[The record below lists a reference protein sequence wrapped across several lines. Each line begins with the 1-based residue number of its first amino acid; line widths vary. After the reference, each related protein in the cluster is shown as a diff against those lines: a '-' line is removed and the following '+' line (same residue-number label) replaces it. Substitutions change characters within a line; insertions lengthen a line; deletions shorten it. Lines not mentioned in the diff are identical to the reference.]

1 MSTDAMIPVLGH
13 DHQLLPVYQAFAEAL
28 AASDFQGEIDC
39 SYASRLTMAT
49 DNSVYQKLPQLVLFP
64 RTTADVQLIFALA
77 SQAEHREVRFT
88 PRGGG
93 TGTNGQ
99 ALNDGVVVDLSRHMN
114 QVLWVDGER
123 RRARVEAGLIKDQL
137 NEHLVAHGLFFSPEL
152 STSNRAT
159 IGGMVSTDA
168 SGQGSLVYGKTSDHV
183 LGLSLVLMDGSLLT
197 TAPIARAEAEK
208 LAAGEGMAAGIYRQV
223 LESCVGQ
230 RPLIEA
236 KFPPLNR
243 FLTGY
248 DLKNAYDP
256 ASDTIDIGRL
266 ICGAEGT
273 LALVTE
279 VEIDLTPIPTHRTL
293 INIQYASF
301 DAALRHAPAM
311 VAAQA
316 LSVETID
323 SRVLGLAKEDIVW
336 HSVKSLLGEGADQAL
351 GLNIVEFADNDA
363 ATQQGKIQAL
373 TALLEQEIAA
383 SANGVLGYQ
392 LCADLPSINK
402 VYGLRKKAVGLLG
415 NAKGSRKPIAFTED
429 TCVPPESLADYIAEF
444 RALLDSHQL
453 QYGMFGHVDAGVLH
467 VRPALDMCDPADEA
481 LLREVSDQVV
491 ALTAKY
497 GGLMWGEHGKG
508 FRSEY
513 GPAFFGEQLFGELR
527 RIKAAFDGDNRLNP
541 GKICTPLA
549 SDELLVSV
557 DDLKRGAI
565 DRAIPLAV
573 RESFSRAL
581 ACNGNGLCFNYEY
594 SSPMCPSMRVSQD
607 RRHSPKGRAM
617 LLREWLRLLSAS
629 GSDVLALEQE
639 ALTKRTSLRDWVQR
653 LRNSRRAARGEY
665 DFSHEVMESMKG
677 CLACKACSSQC
688 PIKVDVPNFRARF
701 INLYYQRYLRAP
713 RDYLVASIEHTLPL
727 MAKMPNT
734 LNFFFKQRWVQK
746 LTAATIGFVDA
757 PLLSVPTLKTQM
769 KGNSAL
775 GYDLPALKALSV
787 AERARFVLVVQ
798 DPFSSY
804 YDAPVVAD
812 FIALV
817 AALGFQPVLL
827 PMKANGKPEHIKGF
841 LKAFNATAR
850 NSGEFL
856 AEVAALG
863 MPLVGLDPAMVLCYR
878 DEYRTV
884 AGSRADEFEVLLSH
898 EWLLSVLGE
907 IPPGASR
914 ATTPMRL
921 LGHCTEKTALPAAM
935 DEWKKIFAHFGV
947 PLESA
952 PVGCCG
958 MAGTYG
964 HEGPNQQ
971 ASRAIYDLS
980 WAPAV
985 AGRDPQQLLSSGYS
999 CRSQVKRYEGFKP
1012 RHPVQALLALVQQEQ
1027 PKQQGQVT

>member
-1 MSTDAMIPVLGH
+1 MIPALGH
-13 DHQLLPVYQAFAEAL
+13 DHQLSPAYQAYAEAL
-28 AASDFQGEIDC
+28 RAAGFAGDIDS

-49 DNSVYQKLPQLVLFP
+49 DNSVYQKLPQLVIFP
-64 RTTADVQLIFALA
+64 RHSADVQLAVGLA
-77 SQAEHREVRFT
+77 NRAEHRSVRFT

-99 ALNDGVVVDLSRHMN
+99 ALNDGIVVDLSRYMN
-114 QVLWVDGER
+114 RVLSVDGER
-123 RRARVEAGLIKDQL
+123 RRARVEAGLVKDAL
-137 NEHLVAHGLFFSPEL
+137 NEQLTAHGLFFSPEL

-168 SGQGSLVYGKTSDHV
+168 SGQGSLAYGKTSDHV
-183 LGLSLVLMDGSLLT
+183 LGLTLVLMDGSLLQT
-197 TAPIARAEAEK
+197 GPVAKAEAEK
-208 LAAGEGMAAGIYRQV
+208 LALEEGMRGAIYRQV
-223 LESCVGQ
+223 LDSCVGQ
-230 RPLIEA
+230 RSLIEA

-248 DLKNAYDP
+248 DLKHAYDP
-256 ASDTIDIGRL
+256 ATDTIDIGRL

-279 VEIDLTPIPTHRTL
+279 VEIDLTPIPNHRTL
-293 INIQYASF
+293 VNIQYASF

-311 VAAQA
+311 VAANA
-316 LSVETID
+316 LSVETVD

-336 HSVKSLLGEGADQAL
+336 HSVKSLLGEGADKAL
-351 GLNIVEFADNDA
+351 GLNIVEFADDDA
-363 ATQQGKIQAL
+363 ATQSAKVEAL
-373 TALLEQEIAA
+373 TRVLDEELAA
-383 SANGVLGYQ
+383 GRNGVLGYQ

-402 VYGLRKKAVGLLG
+402 VYGMRKKAVGLLG

-429 TCVPPESLADYIAEF
+429 TCVPPHHLADYIAEF
-444 RALLDSHQL
+444 RALLDGHNL

-467 VRPALDMCDPADEA
+467 VRPALDMCDPADEQ
-481 LLREVSDQVV
+481 LLRTISDQVV

-513 GPAFFGEQLFGELR
+513 GPAFFGDELFAELR
-527 RIKAAFDGDNRLNP
+527 RIKGVFDPDNRLNP

-549 SDELLVSV
+549 SSEALVSV

-565 DRAIPLAV
+565 DRAIPVEV
-573 RESFSRAL
+573 RDSFAKPL

-617 LLREWLRLLSAS
+617 LVREWLRLLAAS

-639 ALTKRTSLRDWVQR
+639 ALSRRTSLRDWVER
-653 LRNSRRAARGEY
+653 WRNSRAAKAGQY

-701 INLYYQRYLRAP
+701 MNLYYQRYLRAP
-713 RDYLVASIEHTLPL
+713 RDYLVANIERALPL
-727 MAKMPNT
+727 MAKAPG
-734 LNFFFKQRWVQK
+734 LINFFLKQRWVQK
-746 LTAATIGFVDA
+746 LTAATTGFVDA
-757 PLLSVPTLKTQM
+757 PLLSQPTLAAQLR
-769 KGNSAL
+769 GQSAI
-775 GYDLPALKALSV
+775 GYDLAALKALPA

-798 DPFSSY
+798 DPFTSY
-804 YDAPVVAD
+804 YDADVVAD
-812 FIALV
+812 FVRLIE
-817 AALGFQPVLL
+817 ALGFQPVLL
-827 PMKANGKPEHIKGF
+827 PFKPNGKPEHVKGF

-850 NSGEFL
+850 TSGQFL
-856 AEVAALG
+856 AELAALG
-863 MPLVGLDPAMVLCYR
+863 MPLVGLDPALVLCYR
-878 DEYRTV
+878 DEYREV
-884 AGSRADEFEVLLSH
+884 EGSRADEFEVMLSH
-898 EWLLSVLGE
+898 EWLLSQLGQ
-907 IPPGASR
+907 IPPAGPR
-914 ATTPMRL
+914 ATTPLRL
-921 LGHCTEKTALPAAM
+921 LGHCTEKTALPASM

-964 HEGPNQQ
+964 HEAPNQQ
-971 ASRAIYDLS
+971 ASSGIYQLS
-980 WAPAV
+980 WAQAID
-985 AGRDPQQLLSSGYS
+985 GREPESLLATGYS

-1012 RHPVQALLALVQQEQ
+1012 KHPVQALLQLVG
-1027 PKQQGQVT
+1027 QGA

>member
-1 MSTDAMIPVLGH
+1 MSIHAMIPVLGH

-28 AASDFQGEIDC
+28 TASAFSGDIDS

-49 DNSVYQKLPQLVLFP
+49 DNSVYQKLPQLVVFP
-64 RTTADVQLIFALA
+64 RSTADVQVIFSLA
-77 SQAEHREVRFT
+77 SQPQHQAVRFT

-99 ALNDGVVVDLSRHMN
+99 ALNDGIVVDLSRYMN
-114 QVLWVDGER
+114 RVLWIDGER
-123 RRARVEAGLIKDQL
+123 RRARVEAGLVKDQL

-183 LGLSLVLMDGSLLT
+183 LGLSLVLLDGSLLH
-197 TAPIARAEAEK
+197 TAPLALAEAER
-208 LAAGEGMAAGIYRQV
+208 LALGEGMAAAIYRQ
-223 LESCVGQ
+223 LLDSCVGQ
-230 RPLIEA
+230 RPLIDA

-248 DLKNAYDP
+248 DLKHAYDP
-256 ASDTIDIGRL
+256 DHQTIDVGRL

-279 VEIDLTPIPTHRTL
+279 VEIDLTPIPKHRTL

-316 LSVETID
+316 LSVETVD

-336 HSVKSLLGEGADQAL
+336 HSVKSLLGDGADKAL
-351 GLNIVEFADNDA
+351 GLNIVEFADDDA
-363 ATQQGKIQAL
+363 ATQSGKVDALIQ
-373 TALLEQEIAA
+373 LLEQEIAA
-383 SANGVLGYQ
+383 AAKGVLGYQ

-402 VYGLRKKAVGLLG
+402 VYGMRKKAVGLLG

-429 TCVPPESLADYIAEF
+429 TCVPPQHLADYIAEF
-444 RALLDSHQL
+444 RALLDGHNL

-481 LLREVSDQVV
+481 LLRQVSDQVV

-513 GPAFFGEQLFGELR
+513 GPAFFGDELFAELR
-527 RIKAAFDGDNRLNP
+527 RIKAAFDPDNRLNP
-541 GKICTPLA
+541 GKICTPIDSSEA
-549 SDELLVSV
+549 LVSV
-557 DDLKRGAI
+557 DDLKRGAV
-565 DRAIPLAV
+565 DRAIPVAV
-573 RESFSRAL
+573 RDSFSRPL

-617 LLREWLRLLSAS
+617 LVREWLRLLAAS
-629 GSDVLALEQE
+629 GTDVLALEQE
-639 ALTKRTSLRDWVQR
+639 ALSRRTSLRDWVQR
-653 LRNSRRAARGEY
+653 LRNSRAAKAGQY

-701 INLYYQRYLRAP
+701 MNLYYQRYLRAP
-713 RDYLVASIEHTLPL
+713 RDYLVANIEQALPL
-727 MAKMPNT
+727 MAQLPAT
-734 LNFFFKQRWVQK
+734 LNFFLKQGWVQK
-746 LTAATIGFVDA
+746 LTATTTGFVDA
-757 PLLSVPTLKTQM
+757 PLLSVPTLKARLN
-769 KGNSAL
+769 GDAAL
-775 GYDLPALKALSV
+775 GYDMAALKALPA

-812 FIALV
+812 FVRLI

-827 PMKANGKPEHIKGF
+827 PFKPNGKPEHVKGF

-850 NSGEFL
+850 SSGAFL
-856 AEVAALG
+856 AELAALG

-878 DEYRTV
+878 DEYREV

-898 EWLLSVLGE
+898 EWLLSILGQ

-914 ATTPMRL
+914 AVTPLRL
-921 LGHCTEKTALPAAM
+921 LGHCTEKTALPASM

-952 PVGCCG
+952 AVGCCG

-964 HEGPNQQ
+964 HEAPNQQ

-980 WAPAV
+980 WAQAV
-985 AGRDPQQLLSSGYS
+985 AGREADSLLASGYS

-1012 RHPVQALLALVQQEQ
+1012 RHPVQALLALVQGG
-1027 PKQQGQVT
+1027 PLA

>member
-1 MSTDAMIPVLGH
+1 MSTHAMIPVLGH

-28 AASDFQGEIDC
+28 MASAFSGDVDS

-49 DNSVYQKLPQLVLFP
+49 DNSVYQKLPQLVVFP
-64 RTTADVQLIFALA
+64 RSTADVQAIFALA
-77 SQAEHREVRFT
+77 SQPQYQAVRFT

-99 ALNDGVVVDLSRHMN
+99 ALNDGIVVDLSRYMN
-114 QVLWVDGER
+114 RVLWVDGER
-123 RRARVEAGLIKDQL
+123 RRARVEAGLVKDQL
-137 NEHLVAHGLFFSPEL
+137 NEHLLAHGLFFSPEL

-183 LGLSLVLMDGSLLT
+183 LGLSMVLLDGSLLHS
-197 TAPIARAEAEK
+197 APLALAEAEQ
-208 LAAGEGMAAGIYRQV
+208 LALGEGMAAAIYRQ
-223 LESCVGQ
+223 LLDSCVGQ
-230 RPLIEA
+230 RPLIDA

-248 DLKNAYDP
+248 DLKHAYDP
-256 ASDTIDIGRL
+256 DNQTIDVGRL

-279 VEIDLTPIPTHRTL
+279 VEIDLTPIPKHRTL

-316 LSVETID
+316 LSVETVD

-336 HSVKSLLGEGADQAL
+336 HSVKSLLGEGADKAL
-351 GLNIVEFADNDA
+351 GLNIVEFADDDA
-363 ATQQGKIQAL
+363 TTQSAKVDAL
-373 TALLEQEIAA
+373 IKLLEQEIAA
-383 SANGVLGYQ
+383 AANGVLGYQ

-402 VYGLRKKAVGLLG
+402 VYGMRKKAVGLLG

-429 TCVPPESLADYIAEF
+429 TCVPPQHLADYIAEF
-444 RALLDSHQL
+444 RALLDGHNL

-481 LLREVSDQVV
+481 LLRQVSDQVV

-513 GPAFFGEQLFGELR
+513 GPAFFGDELFAELR
-527 RIKAAFDGDNRLNP
+527 RIKAAFDPDNRLNP
-541 GKICTPLA
+541 GKICTPISSSEA
-549 SDELLVSV
+549 LVSV
-557 DDLKRGAI
+557 DDLKRGAV
-565 DRAIPLAV
+565 DRAIAVDV
-573 RESFSRAL
+573 RESFSRPL

-617 LLREWLRLLSAS
+617 LVREWLRLLAAS
-629 GSDVLALEQE
+629 GTDVLALEQE
-639 ALTKRTSLRDWVQR
+639 ALSRRTSLRDWVQR
-653 LRNSRRAARGEY
+653 LRNSRKAAQGEY
-665 DFSHEVMESMKG
+665 DFSHEVMASMKG

-701 INLYYQRYLRAP
+701 MNLYYQRYLRAP
-713 RDYLVASIEHTLPL
+713 RDYLVANIEQALPL
-727 MAKMPNT
+727 MAQLPAT
-734 LNFFFKQRWVQK
+734 LNFFLKQNWVQK
-746 LTAATIGFVDA
+746 LTAATTGFVDA
-757 PLLSVPTLKTQM
+757 PLLSVPTLKSQL
-769 KGNSAL
+769 KGDAAL
-775 GYDLPALKALSV
+775 GYDMAALKALPA

-812 FIALV
+812 FVRLIT
-817 AALGFQPVLL
+817 ALGLQPVLL
-827 PMKANGKPEHIKGF
+827 PFKPNGKPEHVKGF

-850 NSGEFL
+850 SSGAFL
-856 AEVAALG
+856 AELAALG

-878 DEYRTV
+878 DEYRDV

-898 EWLLSVLGE
+898 EWLLSILGQ

-914 ATTPMRL
+914 AVTPLRL

-964 HEGPNQQ
+964 HEAPNQQ
-971 ASRAIYDLS
+971 ASRGIYDLS
-980 WAPAV
+980 WAQAV
-985 AGRDPQQLLSSGYS
+985 AGREPQSLLASGYS

-1012 RHPVQALLALVQQEQ
+1012 RHPVQALLALVQH
-1027 PKQQGQVT
+1027 GQVA